1 MVVDD
6 ELDIVNTVLGYLRLW
21 KFEAEGF
28 TSPDKA
34 LEAFRKNPV
43 FYSLLITDLRMPGM
57 TGFELAAKIIQIR
70 ADSKVVL
77 MTAFEL
83 DAAELEFGHPIITY
97 KEILRKPFR
106 LREICDTVKKKL
118 QLEGN

>member
-34 LEAFRKNPV
+34 LEAFRKNPA